1 MEMHSIRK
9 TTTLLMAIILFCGNV
24 FAADYDTEADS
35 EPGVYTG
42 EYREG
47 IPLDDF
53 SGRSYQPG
61 QPRQLGYA
69 PGSQSDAQSLPRAA
83 TQSLGPVA
91 TPDDSLK
98 DTAEPKKPK
107 PRITLTGAPGDGLV
121 SLNWTISGLQ
131 ARQGD
136 SPVRYTVFYGT
147 ESGRYNKKIELG
159 SATEYRLRELKN
171 HQLYF
176 MKVQGIA
183 KVQETRDGET
193 ETVDVTAQSN
203 EIRLTPLPV
212 EEQGSRLERAYS
224 TDVRTLHDKMDAD
237 PLKRELKQFGYD
249 FFQNGQAAAVAS
261 ETTPVG
267 ADYVIGPGDELR
279 IELWGSLQA
288 RHESAVD
295 RNGQIFIPRVGTV
308 KVWGLTYSQAKE
320 AINQAVGRYYKGYEL
335 NVTLGSLRSVQV
347 FVVGEVE
354 MPGAYVISSLGTII
368 NALSVAGGPT
378 KNGSLRTILITRNGK
393 QVQAV
398 DLYDMFLSG
407 DRSKDIRLESGDTV
421 FVPVVGAV
429 AAVAGEVKR
438 PGIYELKGPSRL
450 GDVIGMAGGIAASGD
465 SGRIQ
470 VERIEGNSARV
481 ILDFDLKGGS
491 TREAMASVEIRDRDM
506 IKVFPV
512 RKAFREVVSLRGHV
526 ARPGEYQ
533 FRKGMRISDIIPSFD
548 LLLPDSYLA
557 SGEILRLMPP
567 DFHREPLS
575 FNLKKAI
582 EGDEPNNILLQEQ
595 DTIRIFSRAEMGEK
609 HTVLINGLVMNPGS
623 YDHYPKMTVRELIT
637 AAGSLKRSASLG
649 NAELTRISVADG
661 TAKVTRMNFD
671 LGKALAGDPEHNLVL
686 QPDDTLV
693 VRGIMEW
700 TDSADSF
707 VTLKGEVKFPGI
719 YSVSKGEKL
728 SSVIS
733 RAGGYSD
740 KAYLQGAK
748 FTRRSVRENQ
758 QKRMDEVIARTEQDI
773 LKKQGELASL
783 AASREEL
790 DATKSALEGLMKSL
804 DKLKTTRAEGRV
816 VIRLAALEDL
826 QQSPYDLEM
835 LGGDVLDIPPVSSV
849 VNVMGQVYNP
859 TSFVHM
865 PGDSISSY
873 LKKAGGPT
881 REAEEDDMYV
891 IKADGTVS
899 SRQHSGFG
907 IHWDE
912 SGRKWSFGNFMSR
925 SLEPGETLVVPQKLD
940 RIAWM
945 REIKD
950 ITTIISQIA
959 LTAGVIIAAGL

>member
-9 TTTLLMAIILFCGNV
+9 TTTLLMVIILFCGNV
-24 FAADYDTEADS
+24 FAADYDTETDP

-47 IPLDDF
+47 IPLGDI
-53 SGRSYQPG
+53 SGRSNQSG
-61 QPRQLGYA
+61 QPRQLDGYA
-69 PGSQSDAQSLPRAA
+69 PGIQSDAQSLPRAA
-83 TQSLGPVA
+83 TQSPGSVA
-91 TPDDSLK
+91 TPADSLK
-98 DTAEPKKPK
+98 DTTENKRPK
-107 PRITLTGAPGDGLV
+107 PRIVLTGTSGDGLV
-121 SLNWTISGLQ
+121 SLTWTISGLQ
-131 ARQGD
+131 SRQGD
-136 SPVRYTVFYGT
+136 SLVRYTVFYGT
-147 ESGRYNKKIELG
+147 ESGRYNKKIQLG
-159 SATEYRLRELKN
+159 SSTEYRLRELKN

-176 MKVQGIA
+176 IKVQGTT

-193 ETVDVTAQSN
+193 ETVDLTAQSN
-203 EIRLTPLPV
+203 EIRLTPLPA

-224 TDVRTLHDKMDAD
+224 TDVRTLHDKVDAD
-237 PLKRELKQFGYD
+237 PLKRELKQFGYE

-288 RHESAVD
+288 RHESTVD

-320 AINQAVGRYYKGYEL
+320 VINQAVGRYYKGYEL
-335 NVTLGSLRSVQV
+335 NVTMGSLRSVQV

-368 NALSVAGGPT
+368 NALSMAGGPT
-378 KNGSLRTILITRNGK
+378 KNGSLRTIVVTRNGK
-393 QVQAV
+393 QVQTV

-421 FVPVVGAV
+421 FVPVVGAI

-465 SGRIQ
+465 SGRVQ
-470 VERIEGNSARV
+470 VERIEGNNARI
-481 ILDFDLKGGS
+481 ILDFDLKGAS
-491 TREAMASVEIRDRDM
+491 TQNMASVEIRDRDM

-512 RKAFREVVSLRGHV
+512 RRAFREVVSLKGNV

-533 FRKGMRISDIIPSFD
+533 YRKGMRISDIIPSFD
-548 LLLPDSYLA
+548 HLLPDSYLA
-557 SGEILRLMPP
+557 SGEIMRLVPP

-582 EGDEPNNILLQEQ
+582 EGNETNNILLQEQ
-595 DTIRIFSRAEMGEK
+595 DTIRIFSRTEMGEK
-609 HTVLINGLVMNPGS
+609 DTVLINGLVMNPGN
-623 YDHYPKMTVRELIT
+623 YDHYPKMTVRELVT
-637 AAGSLKRSASLG
+637 AAGSLKRSASLDT
-649 NAELTRISVADG
+649 AELTRISVADG
-661 TAKVTRMNFD
+661 SAKVTRMNIN

-740 KAYLQGAK
+740 KAYLQGAR

-804 DKLKTTRAEGRV
+804 EKLKTTRAEGRV
-816 VIRLAALEDL
+816 VIRLAALPDL

-912 SGRKWSFGNFMSR
+912 GGRKWSFGNFMSR